1 MHTYNGISE
10 HSWKKTVQ
18 LLLTVVT
25 KKMLNIELS
34 KILRVLMEFTYIK
47 TFPNFTANLDGYL
60 AIYADD
66 EFDSL
71 LVL

>member
-1 MHTYNGISE
+1 MSTYNGVSE
-10 HSWKKTVQ
+10 HSWKKIVQ

-25 KKMLNIELS
+25 KKMLNIELRA
-34 KILRVLMEFTYIK
+34 ILRVLMEFAYIE
-47 TFPNFTANLDGYL
+47 TFLNFTANLDEYL
-60 AIYADD
+60 GIYADD